1 MADEEL
7 PEWLHDQ
14 VGRRYRGPRAAGY
27 LSKLTIIRRFARDRA
42 AAGQKVDHEVVRRL
56 LERLDRGYSTSAKEI
71 SAALALLRASGVV
84 TPFPNGH
91 GVSVEGKP
99 YRSIREAAHQ
109 LGIGVETVRRRLSDP
124 AYPGWT
130 RQNGAE

>member
-7 PEWLHDQ
+7 PEWLRDQ
-14 VGRRYRGPRAAGY
+14 VGRRYRGPRTAGY
-27 LSKLTIIRRFARDRA
+27 LSKISIIRRFAQERA
-42 AAGQKVDHEVVRRL
+42 AAGQGVDHDVVRSLLDRL
-56 LERLDRGYSTSAKEI
+56 ERGYSTSAKEI

-91 GVSVEGKP
+91 GIMVEGER

-124 AYPGWT
+124 AHPGWKRLT
-130 RQNGAE
+130 GAS